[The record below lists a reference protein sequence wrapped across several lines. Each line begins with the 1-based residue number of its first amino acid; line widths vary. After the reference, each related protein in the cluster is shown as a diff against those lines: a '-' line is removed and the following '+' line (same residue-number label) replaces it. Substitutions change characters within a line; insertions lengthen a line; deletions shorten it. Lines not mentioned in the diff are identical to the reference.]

1 MRIGFWETTP
11 ILQECL
17 RRRAAYHPLGNRI
30 VPEQARH
37 GATYDLF
44 LSDRVF
50 LPDPFPFHTE
60 IGLIPGSARG
70 RDGGALLLP
79 REGVFLTGG
88 MRNFDP
94 VTFSS
99 IGDDTAML
107 CLQQEIFWKGKSVVP
122 FEKKV
127 PFDRDFSL
135 YKNLAASFAFCL
147 AEALFLEDL

>member
-1 MRIGFWETTP
+1 METMP

-17 RRRAAYHPLGNRI
+17 RRRATRHPLGDRM
-30 VPEQARH
+30 VLDRARY
-37 GATYDLF
+37 GASYDLF
-44 LSDRVF
+44 LSDRSF
-50 LPDPFPFHTE
+50 LPDPFPFHVE
-60 IGLIPGSARG
+60 IGLIPGAGRG
-70 RDGGALLLP
+70 RDGEAILFP

-88 MRNFDP
+88 MKCADP

-107 CLQQEIFWKGKSVVP
+107 CLQQEIFWKGKSIVP

-127 PFDRDFSL
+127 PFDRNFTL

-147 AEALFLEDL
+147 AEVLFLEDL

>member
-1 MRIGFWETTP
+1 MKEFS
-11 ILQECL
+11 ILDF
-17 RRRAAYHPLGNRI
+17 
-30 VPEQARH
+30 
-37 GATYDLF
+37 GAGI
-44 LSDRVF
+44 SDRVQTKAIQSAIDACF
-50 LPDPFPFHTE
+50 L
-60 IGLIPGSARG
+60 A
-70 RDGGALLLP
+70 GGGHVTVPA
-79 REGVFLTGG
+79 GVFLTGG